1 MANVLVEETSLS
13 NIANAI
19 RNKNGTAAKYKPNE
33 MANAISQITTSEDL
47 TSELTEQNTLITTQ
61 ETTIDDIASALQG
74 KSAGG
79 GGSTEIE
86 DSIVTRTIT
95 SYTNDRITTLG
106 NHVFRG
112 SGLKSVSLPEVKT
125 IMAYAFDSCAS
136 LTDVNLPK
144 VTKLNSYAFQ
154 NCTSLARLELLQP
167 IETQVA
173 VWIGCSSLKTLILR
187 GSTVSKLSSTNCFTR
202 TPIADGTGYVYVP
215 DDLLS
220 SYKTATNWSDIA
232 NQIKGV
238 SEL

>member
-19 RNKNGTAAKYKPNE
+19 RSKNGTATKYKPSE
-33 MANAISQITTSEDL
+33 MANAISNITTSEDL
-47 TSELTEQNTLITTQ
+47 TNELTTQNTLITTQ
-61 ETTIDDIASALQG
+61 ETTIDDIVSALQG
-74 KSAGG
+74 KGSG

-86 DSIVTRTIT
+86 DSIVSRTIT
-95 SYTNDRITTLG
+95 DYTNDRILTLG

-112 SGLKSVSLPEVKT
+112 SGLKSVSLAKATT

-136 LTDVNLPK
+136 LTSVNLPK
-144 VTKLNSYAFQ
+144 VAKLNSYAFQ
-154 NCTSLARLELLQP
+154 NCTSLARLEFLQP

-215 DDLLS
+215 DNLVS
-220 SYKTATNWSDIA
+220 SYKSASNWSDIA
-232 NQIKGV
+232 SQIKGV